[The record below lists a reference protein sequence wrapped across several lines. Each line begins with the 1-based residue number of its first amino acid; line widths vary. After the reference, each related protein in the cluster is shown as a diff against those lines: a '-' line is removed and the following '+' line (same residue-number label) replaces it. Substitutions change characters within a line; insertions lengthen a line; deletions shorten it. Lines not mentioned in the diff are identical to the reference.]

1 VTRCVKTVLSFSVSQ
16 GGAFFQGRP
25 RRRLV
30 TAGLQYAARCVTI
43 GFQLI
48 DAKEAIH
55 QMTVS
60 DQIEREVVIDAPVE
74 RVWELVTE
82 AEHLGRWFG
91 DAGAE
96 VDLRPGGAMA
106 LRWSEYGT
114 SRGRIEAVE
123 PHRLFAFRW
132 APFKD
137 PGGLDPT
144 EGNSTRVEFTLSAEG
159 RGTRLRVVE
168 SGFALLDTSDE
179 QRRENLDGNTEGWR
193 IELGELQEYATRV
206 AA

>member
-1 VTRCVKTVLSFSVSQ
+1 
-16 GGAFFQGRP
+16 
-25 RRRLV
+25 
-30 TAGLQYAARCVTI
+30 
-43 GFQLI
+43 
-48 DAKEAIH
+48 
-55 QMTVS
+55 MTVP
-60 DQIEREVVIDAPVE
+60 DQIEREIVIDAPVE

-114 SRGRIEAVE
+114 SRGRIETVE
-123 PHRLFAFRW
+123 PQRRLAFRW

-137 PGGLDPT
+137 PGGADPI
-144 EGNSTRVEFTLSAEG
+144 EGNSTHVEFTLSAEG
-159 RGTRLRVVE
+159 DGTRLRVVE
-168 SGFALLDTSDE
+168 SGFHQLDATDE
-179 QRRENLDGNTEGWR
+179 QRLANFEGNTEGWR
-193 IELGELQEYATRV
+193 MELGELQEYATRV